1 MSLYTTKEINLNQ
14 CNIKW
19 KILEIKKSVDD
30 EECSFNLFM
39 KIQDENSNIY
49 FIKWNELIDLWEYW
63 TSCIWWFTNYPVFLN
78 WNEYYPKVW
87 DFLNLLV
94 DNLNNTIVKTSFN
107 DSDNYC
113 ISNNNEDEFLNY
125 ESLSEIEIFNLK
137 QKIIDKIVVQDLAD
151 NEIINNLENDIKK
164 EETIKTIVIDKKE
177 INYLPKEDTNIS
189 DLNNNYVQELEIE
202 DYYFEESNI
211 DTSQIIYEN
220 DTIYENNNKDY
231 FIIWTWIISLII
243 LWIILYKKLKK

>member
-19 KILEIKKSVDD
+19 KILEIKKSVGD